1 MSSAAQSA
9 AQVQPN
15 QSRSPLYEA
24 LNQGRYHRQ
33 SIITTIEEVTKRRLI
48 IYYANIQHPASNIS
62 SVDVAPFHE
71 LVMDCD
77 QDSDIDLILQTPG
90 GDADAAEKLVIML
103 RSRAKSFRLI
113 VPERAKSAGTLMAMA
128 ADEIVMSISSELGP
142 IDPQITINQ
151 PDGKILNRPA
161 QSFLDGL
168 ELIKKDVVSNN
179 GQINAAFFPL
189 LSQLDP
195 ALLDYCTKTI
205 ARSKAFA
212 TKWLGNYMLKND
224 PAKAA
229 AVAEKLADVR
239 QYSSHGMVI
248 DAAEAV
254 NLGLNV
260 IRMASDDPLWRKIW
274 SLHLAYD
281 VATRMAHP
289 MPAKLFESRKVS
301 VVY

>member
-1 MSSAAQSA
+1 MNDAAHPA
-9 AQVQPN
+9 GQVQQG

-24 LNQGRYHRQ
+24 LNQARYHRQ
-33 SIITTIEEVTKRRLI
+33 SIIRAIEDNTKRRLI
-48 IYYANIQHPASNIS
+48 IYYANIQHLASGIS
-62 SVDVAPFHE
+62 AVDVAPFHE

-151 PDGKILNRPA
+151 PDGKVLNRPA

-205 ARSKAFA
+205 ERSKAFA
-212 TKWLGNYMLKND
+212 RKWLCNYMLKND
-224 PAKAA
+224 HAKAA

-248 DAAEAV
+248 DAAEAAK
-254 NLGLNV
+254 LGLN
-260 IRMASDDPLWRKIW
+260 INQMPSDDPLWRLIW
-274 SLHLAYD
+274 NLHLAYD